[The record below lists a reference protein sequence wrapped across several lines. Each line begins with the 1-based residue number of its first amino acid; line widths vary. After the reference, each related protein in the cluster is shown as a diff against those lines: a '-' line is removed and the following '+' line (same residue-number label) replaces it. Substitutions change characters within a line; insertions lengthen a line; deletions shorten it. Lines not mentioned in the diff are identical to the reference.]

1 MLQAC
6 SSGCPFDPRTVALCC
21 EVRKYYTLTYSLQY
35 IVMDYITLI
44 YIMCINGYYRIHM
57 VLQISTQFPA
67 NCRWQTPL
75 RTLVS
80 HLKVLVRLSD
90 ASAGGQ
96 GDWPWSGIRTAQLLR
111 LRANQKS
118 SHPHCRILTGTLAK
132 METMEKLQPK
142 RRVSQPS
149 HYYPISAQFVLLPKN
164 VAHISLP
171 HPPYQRRP
179 AAMQRSASL

>member
-1 MLQAC
+1 
-6 SSGCPFDPRTVALCC
+6 
-21 EVRKYYTLTYSLQY
+21 
-35 IVMDYITLI
+35 
-44 YIMCINGYYRIHM
+44 M

-96 GDWPWSGIRTAQLLR
+96 GDWPWSGIRTVQLLR

-132 METMEKLQPK
+132 MEKLQPK

-149 HYYPISAQFVLLPKN
+149 HYYPSSAQFVLLPKD
-164 VAHISLP
+164 VAKTSPCRIHLTSAVLP
-171 HPPYQRRP
+171 QCSAPHRCRNSQMPQSNNLPGSRPPPAPATTLDPLCGGPRP
-179 AAMQRSASL
+179 GDAGQKTSSHRPS